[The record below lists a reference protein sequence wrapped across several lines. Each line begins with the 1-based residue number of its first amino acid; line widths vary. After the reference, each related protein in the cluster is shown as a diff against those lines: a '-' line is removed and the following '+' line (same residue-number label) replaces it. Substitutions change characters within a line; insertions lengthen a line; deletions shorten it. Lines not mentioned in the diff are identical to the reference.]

1 MAEPQPRQT
10 TSAFDLVPRSFE
22 LVSKYLPLFALVSSA
37 PLLMT
42 VLSAVNSKEVE
53 VGSSLSPGLLFQSAL
68 GMAPAVA
75 LILGIISIVLQTMA
89 LGLVLKAAQEKPTNV
104 NELTEVARKFSLK
117 YLGLSILSGLVI
129 VLGFVLL
136 IVPGF
141 IAITRLF
148 LAPYVMVSENLGVVE
163 SMKRSSE
170 LSKGNAGAIWGI
182 IGVTILLGIIGQI
195 LGFISPVVGAVV
207 ASLLGIGYSVAPA
220 IRYLE
225 LKGK

>member
-22 LVSKYLPLFALVSSA
+22 LVSKNLPLFALVSSA

-75 LILGIISIVLQTMA
+75 LILGIISLVLQTMA
-89 LGLVLKAAQEKPTNV
+89 LGLVLKAAQDKTANL
-104 NELTEVARKFSLK
+104 NELTETARKFTLK

-170 LSKGNAGAIWGI
+170 LSKGNAGAIWGV

>member
-22 LVSKYLPLFALVSSA
+22 LVSKNLPLFALVSSA

-75 LILGIISIVLQTMA
+75 LILGIISLVLQTMA
-89 LGLVLKAAQEKPTNV
+89 LGLVLKAAQDKTANL
-104 NELTEVARKFSLK
+104 NELTETARKFTLK

-148 LAPYVMVSENLGVVE
+148 LASYVMVSENLGVVE

-170 LSKGNAGAIWGI
+170 LSKGNAGAIWGV

>member
-22 LVSKYLPLFALVSSA
+22 LVSKNLPLFALVSSA

-75 LILGIISIVLQTMA
+75 LILGIISLVLQTMA
-89 LGLVLKAAQEKPTNV
+89 LGLVLKAAQDKTANV
-104 NELTEVARKFSLK
+104 NELTETARKFTLK

-170 LSKGNAGAIWGI
+170 LSKGNAGAIWGV